1 MNVDD
6 QSVHSDDQYVDND
19 NMQVDPSV
27 NAIQIAG
34 KQGRSNEQRYADSD
48 SGSDTD
54 SDTEPAANFV
64 QEIPPTA
71 WKLEAS
77 LNQWEYNQAKLAN
90 NISEE
95 YNTDQWTN
103 K

>member
-6 QSVHSDDQYVDND
+6 QSVHSYDQYVDND
-19 NMQVDPSV
+19 NMRVDPSV

-34 KQGRSNEQRYADSD
+34 KQGRSKEQRYADSGI
-48 SGSDTD
+48 GSDTD

-64 QEIPPTA
+64 QEIPSTA

-77 LNQWEYNQAKLAN
+77 LNQWE
-90 NISEE
+90 
-95 YNTDQWTN
+95 
-103 K
+103 